1 MDRERRQMNMTFND
15 IFKSSFLENV
25 TGVSVLDMTLTLL
38 LAFALGLF
46 IYFIYKKT
54 FTGVMYSASFGVTLI
69 ALTMITA
76 LVILAVT
83 SNVVLS
89 LGMVGALS
97 IVRFRTAIKEPL
109 DIAFL
114 FWSIAAG
121 IVLAAGLIPLAVF
134 GSAVIGIVLL
144 VFVNKK
150 TYTNPYIV
158 VIQCEDHDS
167 EVQAKAYLD
176 QHAKRCV
183 VKSKSAQK
191 GMIELN
197 LEIRLKEDNT
207 DFINELADMP
217 RVNSAVLVSYN
228 GDYMG

>member
-1 MDRERRQMNMTFND
+1 MKFSD

-25 TGVSVLDMTLTLL
+25 SAVSWFDMALALI
-38 LAFALGLF
+38 LAFGLGTF
-46 IYFIYKKT
+46 IFLVYKKT
-54 FTGVMYSASFGVTLI
+54 YQGVMYSSSFGVTLL
-69 ALTMITA
+69 ALTMITT

-114 FWSIAAG
+114 FWAIAAG
-121 IVLAAGLIPLAVF
+121 IVLAAGMIPLAVT
-134 GSAVIGIVLL
+134 GSVIIGVILL
-144 VFVNKK
+144 VFVNRKSHSD
-150 TYTNPYIV
+150 PYIV
-158 VIQCEDHDS
+158 VLQCDGRES
-167 EVQAKAYLD
+167 EIRAKEYLE
-176 QHAKRCV
+176 KNTLRCC

-191 GMIELN
+191 GRIELN
-197 LEIRLKEDNT
+197 LEIRLRDDDT
-207 DFINELADMP
+207 DFINVLSEMP
-217 RVNSAVLVSYN
+217 GIGSAVLVSYN

>member
-1 MDRERRQMNMTFND
+1 MSFND

-25 TGVSVLDMTLTLL
+25 TAVSLPDMALS
-38 LAFALGLF
+38 LALSFCLGLF
-46 IYFIYKKT
+46 IYFVYKKT
-54 FTGVMYSASFGVTLI
+54 YSGVMFSRTFGGSLV
-69 ALTMITA
+69 AMTMITDM
-76 LVILAVT
+76 VILAVT

-134 GSAVIGIVLL
+134 GSAFIGVILL
-144 VFVNKK
+144 VFVNRKSHF
-150 TYTNPYIV
+150 NPYIV
-158 VIQCEDHDS
+158 VVQCDGS
-167 EVQAKAYLD
+167 ETERKAL
-176 QHAKRCV
+176 ALLGENTSKCV
-183 VKSKSAQK
+183 VKSKTAQK
-191 GMIELN
+191 GMVELN
-197 LEIRLKEDNT
+197 CEVRLKSENT
-207 DFINELADMP
+207 DFINALADTEG
-217 RVNSAVLVSYN
+217 VSSAVLVSYN

>member
-1 MDRERRQMNMTFND
+1 MTFND

-25 TGVSVLDMTLTLL
+25 TSVSLLDMAIALF
-38 LAFALGLF
+38 LAFCLGMF
-46 IYFIYKKT
+46 IFLIYRKT
-54 FTGVMYSASFGVTLI
+54 FSGVMYSSTFGITLV
-69 ALTMITA
+69 ALTMITT

-114 FWSIAAG
+114 FWSIAVG
-121 IVLAAGLIPLAVF
+121 IVLAAGLIPLAVI
-134 GSAVIGIVLL
+134 GSVVIGIVLL

-150 TYTNPYIV
+150 SHLNPYILV
-158 VIQCEDHDS
+158 LQCDNHSS
-167 EVQAKAYLD
+167 ETRAKAYLD
-176 QHAKRCV
+176 GQVQKCV
-183 VKSKSAQK
+183 VKSKTAQK
-191 GMIELN
+191 GCVELN
-197 LEIRLKEDNT
+197 LEIRLKSDNT
-207 DFINELADMP
+207 DFINTLADMEG
-217 RVNSAVLVSYN
+217 VSSAVLVSYN

>member
-1 MDRERRQMNMTFND
+1 MTFKD
-15 IFKSSFLENV
+15 IFKSNFLDSF
-25 TGVSVLDMTLTLL
+25 SDFSLL
-38 LAFALGLF
+38 KTVIVLAFAFVLGLF
-46 IYFIYKKT
+46 ITQIYKKT
-54 FTGVMYSASFGVTLI
+54 TSNVLYSTSFSITLI
-69 ALTMITA
+69 GMSMITA
-76 LVILAVT
+76 FVILAVT

-114 FWSIAAG
+114 FWSIAVG

-150 TYTNPYIV
+150 SYSNPYIV

-167 EVQAKAYLD
+167 EVRAKEYLE
-176 QHAKRCV
+176 QHTKRCV

-191 GMIELN
+191 GLIELN

-207 DFINELADMP
+207 DFINELADIP